1 MLPKDQ
7 FLNDIKSQ
15 IKLSMSFKNLAFL
28 KNKQKFNK
36 NFGYF

>member
-7 FLNDIKSQ
+7 FLNDIKKQ
-15 IKLSMSFKNLAFL
+15 IILSMSFKNQLFE
-28 KNKQKFNK
+28 NKQKFNK